1 MKGFS
6 TVIIIN
12 IIYEQAHKYY
22 QLRRLNLEIERQI
35 KFTRYMDQDFNN
47 GEAFV
52 DDVKEYVNTRIAQL
66 KLLFA
71 EKTSKVMSVL
81 VAVIMSALVFFLF
94 LVLVCIAGA
103 IAIGLWLESFW
114 LGFLVIAG
122 IVLLAGF
129 FLWIF
134 KDQIIRKPIMNVLIK
149 TMFDKEEDEKD

>member
-1 MKGFS
+1 MKGS
-6 TVIIIN
+6 CAVTIIN
-12 IIYEQAHKYY
+12 IIYEQAHEYY

-35 KFTRYMDQDFNN
+35 KFTRYMDQDLNN

-103 IAIGLWLESFW
+103 IAVGQWLESFW

-149 TMFDKEEDEKD
+149 TMFDKDEDEKD

>member
-1 MKGFS
+1 
-6 TVIIIN
+6 
-12 IIYEQAHKYY
+12 
-22 QLRRLNLEIERQI
+22 
-35 KFTRYMDQDFNN
+35 MDQDFNN
-47 GEAFV
+47 GETFV

-71 EKTSKVMSVL
+71 EKTSKVMSIL

-103 IAIGLWLESFW
+103 IVIGQWLESFW

-134 KDQIIRKPIMNVLIK
+134 KNQIIRKPIMNVLIK
-149 TMFDKEEDEKD
+149 TMFDKDEDEKD